1 MLAVT
6 DRAALIIIFKCEK
19 VSFLLKEN
27 TYKVLLLFFLI
38 LFFAAAVYL
47 ISVLLWDDSTI
58 HPADAVLD
66 LNNWEP
72 GQSEAL
78 SLTGQWAFYWER
90 ILSPGEAESALQAP
104 DVTVNIP
111 SVWNNYILNGK
122 KLPGYGYGTYLLKVV
137 NVTSGKQLSLRIPT
151 FSTAYDLYINDRLVS
166 SNGTVAKDKE
176 HHDAY
181 YNPQIVTFTPNGT
194 SFDIMIHVSNFTYA
208 RGGMWYAIN
217 LGTPEQIAKVDRTIT
232 IKDLLLFGSLITM
245 AFYYLMIFL
254 LRREDKSSLYFVFM
268 CIIFASRTAIYGSFF
283 IYSLLPDINFRTLVS
298 IDYITLCCFSVCA
311 AFMIGELFPKE
322 NHKHLQRSF
331 LIYASAM
338 TLIFNLTPI
347 SFFTRFVYLVQA
359 LAILIGAYSI
369 ATLIVAY
376 LRDRKDALTLLTGS
390 LVVISCAIHDIMYHN
405 NVILSNIGELVPFGL
420 FILLFLQAFV
430 LARRFS
436 EAFKD
441 VHTLSQKLLTLDR
454 IKDEFL
460 ANTSHELRT
469 PLSGILGIT
478 GAMLKGSDGE
488 LNEQQ
493 RQNLSIMAASGRRL
507 ANLVNDILDYSKM
520 KNGDIQLNIR
530 PVQIRGLIVTVIDVF
545 KHLSISKDCDIFAD
559 IPEDLPAVMADEN
572 RVAQILY
579 NLVGNAVKFTVDGSV
594 KVSVKKI
601 DGSLEFCVSDT
612 GIGIPENK
620 LDDIFKSF
628 EQVDSS
634 LTRRRGGTGLGLPIT
649 KHLVELQGGT
659 IRVESDEGSGSRFY
673 FTLPMTEGAIPE
685 TDYDILLSE
694 TNVPAM
700 EEIRVLSESKG
711 DPNILLVDDDTI
723 NLLAAS
729 SILRTEGYG
738 ITVANSGNAALEIL
752 KNRTDYSLVI
762 LDVMMPEIS
771 GYEVCRRLRENK
783 SGFELPILM
792 LTAKASTEDLVTGF
806 QAGANDY
813 LFKPFEPEEL
823 IARVK
828 TLTGLKISVDKAI
841 SAEMAFMQAQIKPHF
856 LFNTLNAISS
866 FCDSDP
872 VYAQKL
878 IDEFAIYL
886 RHSFD
891 FKSIE
896 DCVAL
901 ETELNMTN
909 SYIKIEKARFGDKLQ
924 VEFDIDQLLNA
935 KVPFLSI
942 QPLVENAINHG
953 LRKKGGFGIIKITV
967 KKIPDGILV
976 AVVDNGQGMEPDKL
990 AKLLITEA
998 SKGIG
1003 LRNIDG
1009 RLKKLFG
1016 KGLSIESTPGKG
1028 TRVSYFIPMEV
1039 IE

>member
-1 MLAVT
+1 M
-6 DRAALIIIFKCEK
+6 KEK
-19 VSFLLKEN
+19 KF
-27 TYKVLLLFFLI
+27 KVLLLFFLTI
-38 LFFAAAVYL
+38 FFAAVIFI
-47 ISVLLWDDSTI
+47 ISIISSEDRSI
-58 HPADAVLD
+58 HPTDAVLD
-66 LNNWEP
+66 LKNWEH

-90 ILSPGEAESALQAP
+90 FLSPRESESVLQAP
-104 DVTVNIP
+104 DVIVDSP
-111 SVWNNYILNGK
+111 SVWNSYVINGK
-122 KLPGYGYGTYLLKVV
+122 NLPGYGYGTYLLKVV
-137 NVTSGKQLSLRIPT
+137 NVTSGKPLSLRIPT
-151 FSTAYDLYINDRLVS
+151 FSTAYDFYINGRLVT

-176 HHDAY
+176 HHKAFY
-181 YNPQIVTFTPNGT
+181 SPQIITFTPDDS
-194 SFDIMIHVSNFTYA
+194 SFNIMIHVSNFTYA

-217 LGTPEQIAKVDRTIT
+217 LGTPEQITNVDRTIT

-245 AFYYLMIFL
+245 AFYYLIIFL

-268 CIIFASRTAIYGSFF
+268 CFIFASRTAIYGNFF
-283 IYSLLPDINFRTLVS
+283 IYTLLTDINFRTIVS

-311 AFMIGELFPKE
+311 AFMLGELFPKE
-322 NHKHLQRSF
+322 NHKRILRAF
-331 LIYASAM
+331 LLYSSAM
-338 TLIFNLTPI
+338 TLIFILTPI
-347 SFFTRFVYLVQA
+347 SFFTQSVYLVQA
-359 LAILIGAYSI
+359 LAILIGVYSI
-369 ATLIVAY
+369 GTLIVAF
-376 LRDRKDALTLLTGS
+376 LRGRKDALTLLIGS
-390 LVVISCAIHDIMYHN
+390 LVVILCAIHDVMYQN
-405 NVILSNIGELVPFGL
+405 NVINSNIGELVPLGL
-420 FILLFLQAFV
+420 FVLLFLQAFV

-436 EAFKD
+436 EAFKE
-441 VHTLSQKLLTLDR
+441 VHTLSKKLLTLDR

-493 RQNLSIMAASGRRL
+493 RQNLTIISSSGRRL

-530 PVQIRGLIVTVIDVF
+530 PVQIRGLILTVIDVF
-545 KHLSISKDCDIFAD
+545 KHLSLSKDYDILVE
-559 IPEDLPAVMADEN
+559 IPNDLPPVLADEN

-579 NLVGNAVKFTVDGSV
+579 NLVGNSVKFTVNGYI
-594 KVSVKKI
+594 KISVKKT

-612 GIGIPENK
+612 GIGIPEDK

-634 LTRRRGGTGLGLPIT
+634 LTRSHGGTGLGLPIT

-659 IRVESDEGSGSRFY
+659 IRVESDEDSGSRFY
-673 FTLPMTEGAIPE
+673 FTLPLSDSVMPE
-685 TDYDILLSE
+685 TNSDISLTE
-694 TNVPAM
+694 FAFPAM

-711 DPNILLVDDDTI
+711 DPNILLVDDDTV
-723 NLLAAS
+723 NLHAAS
-729 SILRTEGYG
+729 SILRAEGYG
-738 ITVANSGNAALEIL
+738 ITVANSGKAALEIL
-752 KNRTDYSLVI
+752 KNRNDYSLVI

-771 GYEVCRRLRENK
+771 GYEVCRSLRERK
-783 SGFELPILM
+783 SGFELPVLM

-806 QAGANDY
+806 RVGANDY

-823 IARVK
+823 IARVR
-828 TLTGLKISVDKAI
+828 TLTGLKISVDKAM
-841 SAEMAFMQAQIKPHF
+841 SSEMAFMQAQIKPHF

-886 RHSFD
+886 RQSFD

-924 VEFDIDQLLNA
+924 IEFDIDQLLNA

-953 LRKKGGFGIIKITV
+953 LRKKGGYGIITISV
-967 KKIPDGILV
+967 KAIPNGVLV
-976 AVVDNGQGMEPDKL
+976 SVVDTGQGMEPDKL
-990 AKLLITEA
+990 AKLLLTEA

-1016 KGLSIESTPGKG
+1016 QGLSIESTLGKG
-1028 TRVSYFIPMEV
+1028 TKVSYFVPMEV